1 MGFCSSRYHW
11 KALMS
16 STRRRHPFR
25 TLLIVVVIVALL
37 GFGADR
43 LAESVAEGRLATVA
57 ATEAAKYD
65 VQAADTSAEV
75 AGFAFLPQVAKGDFT
90 KITLTMREPTV
101 EAVTAE
107 NLNLVMNDIHVP
119 RSVMTGG
126 AGTVTV
132 DNADLQLK
140 LSPASLTKLVAASS
154 GYRNLSLKIVD
165 EKLQA
170 TMTVRG
176 LKASATVIPEAR
188 NGRLGLQVGELPG
201 EVPSVVGEAIKAQL
215 AKGIKLPDLPFNAT
229 LKQFAVQDQSVV
241 LTATAS
247 NLELGS

>member
-1 MGFCSSRYHW
+1 
-11 KALMS
+11 MS
-16 STRRRHPFR
+16 PTRRRHPFR
-25 TLLIVVVIVALL
+25 TLFIVVVIVALL

-65 VQAADTSAEV
+65 VQASDTSAEV
-75 AGFAFLPQVAKGDFT
+75 SGFAFLPQVAKGDFT
-90 KITLTMREPTV
+90 KITLTMQEPTV

-107 NLNLVMNDIHVP
+107 NLTLVMKDIHVP

-140 LSPASLTKLVAASS
+140 LSPASLTKLVSASS
-154 GYRNLSLKIVD
+154 GLRNLSLKIVD
-165 EKLQA
+165 SKLQA
-170 TMTVRG
+170 TTTVRG
-176 LKASATVIPEAR
+176 MKATATVIPEAS
-188 NGRLGLQVGELPG
+188 NGRLGLQVGELPDDI
-201 EVPSVVGEAIKAQL
+201 PSVIQDAIKSQL
-215 AKGIKLPDLPFNAT
+215 AKGIKLPKLPFDAT
-229 LKQFAVQDQSVV
+229 LKQFAIQDQSIV
-241 LTATAS
+241 LTAAAT